1 MLILLFRNYYEREI
15 IMNNNLDEAI
25 LYLCH
30 DLNRTLKKKNWKQLS
45 EKSLLFE
52 LTISILGSQCTYELA
67 LAATEEL
74 DKSGLFVNPVAIYS
88 KHEYFNL
95 VYSTLSKPIYRKE
108 WGVQGRRYRF
118 YESRSNYI
126 TESIW
131 NVYNNYGSIK
141 KLISSLSEL
150 NNVRETLIRLIKGFG
165 PKQASHFLRNIGYA
179 ENIAVLD
186 THVLDYMH
194 IKGMVDK
201 PLKSI
206 SNLKLYEKVE
216 TILRELINIFN
227 YTLACIDQAIW
238 IVMRVYS
245 RESYL

>member
-1 MLILLFRNYYEREI
+1 
-15 IMNNNLDEAI
+15 MNNNLDEAI

-30 DLNRTLKKKNWKQLS
+30 DLNKTLKKKSWKQLS

-74 DKSGLFVNPVAIYS
+74 DKAGLFRNPIANYS
-88 KHEYFNL
+88 ELEFFSK
-95 VYSTLSKPIYRKE
+95 VYITLSKPIYRKE
-108 WGVQGRRYRF
+108 WSDQGRRYRF
-118 YESRSNYI
+118 YETRSNYI

-131 NVYNNYGSIK
+131 NVYNQYGSIK
-141 KLISSLSEL
+141 KLISSSTEL
-150 NNVRETLIRLIKGFG
+150 NNARETLIRLIKGFG
-165 PKQASHFLRNIGYA
+165 PKQASHFLRNIGYD

-186 THVLDYMH
+186 THVLNYMH

-216 TILRELINIFN
+216 TILRELINKFN
-227 YTLACIDQAIW
+227 YSLACIDQAIW

-245 RESYL
+245 REAHL